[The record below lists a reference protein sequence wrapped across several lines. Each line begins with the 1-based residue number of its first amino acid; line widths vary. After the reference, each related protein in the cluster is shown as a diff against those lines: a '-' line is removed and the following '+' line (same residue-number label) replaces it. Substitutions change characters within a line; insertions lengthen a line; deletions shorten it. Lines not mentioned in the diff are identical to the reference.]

1 MIQFL
6 TIPIVISEII
16 LTFVVLIQN
25 SKGGGLAAGF
35 SSANQVFGVKKTTD
49 RIEKLTWTLIAI
61 IVVLSIFSA
70 RMISSR
76 ASTSNTTSQV
86 DIEQAQTQ
94 QQATTPVESQQP
106 QQTAPEEQ
114 PIQPAN

>member
-6 TIPIVISEII
+6 TILIVITAVI

-49 RIEKLTWTLIAI
+49 RIEKLTWILIAI

-70 RMISSR
+70 RMISHRKS
-76 ASTSNTTSQV
+76 AGTVSAVDTEQV
-86 DIEQAQTQ
+86 Q
-94 QQATTPVESQQP
+94 QQETAGQQEQP
-106 QQTAPEEQ
+106 QPV
-114 PIQPAN
+114 IPAE

>member
-6 TIPIVISEII
+6 TILIVITAVI

-49 RIEKLTWTLIAI
+49 RIEKLTWILIAI

-70 RMISSR
+70 RMISHRQFAGTVS
-76 ASTSNTTSQV
+76 AVDTEQV
-86 DIEQAQTQ
+86 Q
-94 QQATTPVESQQP
+94 QQEAAGQQEQP
-106 QQTAPEEQ
+106 QPV
-114 PIQPAN
+114 IPAE

>member
-6 TIPIVISEII
+6 TILIVITAVI

-49 RIEKLTWTLIAI
+49 RIEKLT
-61 IVVLSIFSA
+61 
-70 RMISSR
+70 
-76 ASTSNTTSQV
+76 
-86 DIEQAQTQ
+86 
-94 QQATTPVESQQP
+94 
-106 QQTAPEEQ
+106 
-114 PIQPAN
+114 

>member
-6 TIPIVISEII
+6 TILIVITAVI

-49 RIEKLTWTLIAI
+49 RIEKLTWILIAI

-70 RMISSR
+70 RMISHRQSIGTVS
-76 ASTSNTTSQV
+76 AVDTEQV
-86 DIEQAQTQ
+86 Q
-94 QQATTPVESQQP
+94 QQEAAGQQEQP
-106 QQTAPEEQ
+106 QPV
-114 PIQPAN
+114 IPAE

>member
-6 TIPIVISEII
+6 TILIVISAII

-35 SSANQVFGVKKTTD
+35 SSANNVFGVKKTTD

-76 ASTSNTTSQV
+76 ENTGNTTSQV
-86 DIEQAQTQ
+86 DIEQVQTQ
-94 QQATTPVESQQP
+94 QAA
-106 QQTAPEEQ
+106 APAEQ
-114 PIQPAN
+114 PIQQAD

>member
-6 TIPIVISEII
+6 TILIVISAII

-35 SSANQVFGVKKTTD
+35 NQVFGVKKTTD

-86 DIEQAQTQ
+86 DIEQTQTQ
-94 QQATTPVESQQP
+94 QQATTPVEQP
-106 QQTAPEEQ
+106 QQTAPEE
-114 PIQPAN
+114 

>member
-6 TIPIVISEII
+6 TILIVITAVI

-49 RIEKLTWTLIAI
+49 RIEKLTWILIAI

-70 RMISSR
+70 RMISHRQS
-76 ASTSNTTSQV
+76 AGTVSAVDTEQV
-86 DIEQAQTQ
+86 Q
-94 QQATTPVESQQP
+94 QQEAAGQQEQP
-106 QQTAPEEQ
+106 QSV
-114 PIQPAN
+114 IPAE

>member
-6 TIPIVISEII
+6 TILIVITAVI

-49 RIEKLTWTLIAI
+49 RIEKLTWILIAI

-70 RMISSR
+70 RMISYRQS
-76 ASTSNTTSQV
+76 AGTVSAVDTEQV
-86 DIEQAQTQ
+86 Q
-94 QQATTPVESQQP
+94 QQEAAGQQEQP
-106 QQTAPEEQ
+106 QPV
-114 PIQPAN
+114 IPAE

>member
-6 TIPIVISEII
+6 TILIVITAVI

-49 RIEKLTWTLIAI
+49 RIEKLTWILIAI

-70 RMISSR
+70 RMIYHRQSAGTVS
-76 ASTSNTTSQV
+76 AVDTEQV
-86 DIEQAQTQ
+86 Q
-94 QQATTPVESQQP
+94 QQETAGQQEQP
-106 QQTAPEEQ
+106 QPV
-114 PIQPAN
+114 IPAE

>member
-6 TIPIVISEII
+6 TILIVISAII

-35 SSANQVFGVKKTTD
+35 SSANNVFGVKKTTD

-76 ASTSNTTSQV
+76 ANTGNTTSQV
-86 DIEQAQTQ
+86 DIEQVQTQ
-94 QQATTPVESQQP
+94 QAAAS
-106 QQTAPEEQ
+106 AEQ
-114 PIQPAN
+114 PIQPAD

>member
-6 TIPIVISEII
+6 TILIVITAVI

-49 RIEKLTWTLIAI
+49 RIEKLTWIL
-61 IVVLSIFSA
+61 
-70 RMISSR
+70 ISSVEYLFG
-76 ASTSNTTSQV
+76 TY
-86 DIEQAQTQ
+86 DIPQT
-94 QQATTPVESQQP
+94 
-106 QQTAPEEQ
+106 
-114 PIQPAN
+114 ICRHGICC